1 MSILDSLGRALIT
14 LAQVA
19 AVIVPLTVGF
29 QVLRDRPW
37 VRRKIGPYAGS
48 LRRLGLGE
56 GAGVALAAGVFLGI
70 VYGAGILIQESRSG
84 RMSERETF
92 LLALFLCTCH
102 AVVEDT
108 LLFVVVGGHGG
119 WILGPRILLALA
131 GTALLARTLPAAT
144 R

>member
-1 MSILDSLGRALIT
+1 VSILDSLGRALIT